1 MNRMMFLSGRK
12 VFKRRGVVRCRRRMH
27 YFIVIL
33 AMYLLSR
40 IIMLTMML
48 FMWNRCGKDRRCIH
62 ETWNHPWGCLLVGD
76 PWSEAGAVGLVADN
90 LDPAVRQLHLIL
102 ASGQL
107 ALRVL
112 TVSVVVSYTS
122 CH

>member
-1 MNRMMFLSGRK
+1 MNRMMFLSRRK
-12 VFKRRGVVRCRRRMH
+12 VFKRRRVVRCRRWMH

-33 AMYLLSR
+33 AMYLLTG

-48 FMWNRCGKDRRCIH
+48 FMWNRCGKDGWCIH
-62 ETWNHPWGCLLVGD
+62 QTCNHPWICLLVGD

-90 LDPAVRQLHLIL
+90 LDPAVRQLHLVL

-107 ALRVL
+107 ALRML
-112 TVSVVVSYTS
+112 TVSVVVS
-122 CH
+122 